1 MIIFETTTSVFE
13 LLWDIALTIFIIRIA
28 FVYFALTYMSSLFL
42 TYLRLTRLQPM
53 NHLTAPTAE
62 VLTLPFYLLAIALW
76 ARTIIVYYEIPRVGG
91 FRIAIGIVA
100 SIFMLLAELIGGL
113 VLWGEG
119 MQEWIWESNIVGAGM
134 GIASLVLFS
143 VMPLWLMQFEAK
155 TDEMGESKHGHEK
168 KPIVAAVPTVTV
180 VEKPKQNE
188 IKVN

>member
-168 KPIVAAVPTVTV
+168 KPIVAAVPTVTI